1 MHRVLSKKGE
11 KMRKKNATTDEWM
24 RMKSRCREDRTG
36 LDWTG
41 LPLQELHSHDNDN
54 DRKNWLVGEMGG

>member
-1 MHRVLSKKGE
+1 
-11 KMRKKNATTDEWM
+11 MRRRDEWM
-24 RMKSRCREDRTG
+24 RMKSRCREDWTG

-54 DRKNWLVGEMGG
+54 NRKNWLVGEMGG